1 MKKSLWKTLLIL
13 YLIFL
18 LIFVVLQLGNGLGQL
33 KTQMDLI
40 QGYRQQGHWNINLI
54 PFQYA
59 TGDYLRNITSWY
71 GFSNLVG
78 NILVLV
84 PLGFL
89 LKQLYPK
96 HRFLKTMLDCLII
109 VVAKETLQFVA
120 AVGYFD
126 VDDILLNMLGCVAGY
141 FAAVLF
147 NKLVDAIRSK
157 HAERVMR

>member
-1 MKKSLWKTLLIL
+1 MIL

-18 LIFVVLQLGNGLGQL
+18 LVFVVLQLGNGFGRL
-33 KTQMDLI
+33 KSQMNLI

-59 TGDYLRNITSWY
+59 TGDYLRNIGSWY

-78 NILVLV
+78 NILVLA

-89 LKQLYPK
+89 LKQLYPER
-96 HRFLKTMLDCLII
+96 RFLKTMLACLI
-109 VVAKETLQFVA
+109 VVVEKETLQFVA

-147 NKLVDAIRSK
+147 NKMVDAIRSK
-157 HAERVMR
+157 HAERKQEVNG